1 MSVADSTNRSHQG
14 KKKQALRNAIRS
26 ADFRKMRTRPPL
38 TPAEID
44 KAIAADK
51 EQRVSKQRIKGTIC
65 SEHSRQR
72 KKRILVAN
80 ILHKRT
86 KEQQAEKEPRP
97 DQTIKTVSFKGRRA
111 A

>member
-1 MSVADSTNRSHQG
+1 MSVADSTNKSHQG
-14 KKKQALRNAIRS
+14 NKKRALQNAIRS

-51 EQRVSKQRIKGTIC
+51 EQRASKQRIKGTTC

-72 KKRILVAN
+72 KKRIMVAS
-80 ILHKRT
+80 ILHQKR
-86 KEQQAEKEPRP
+86 KEQQAEKEPRS
-97 DQTIKTVSFKGRRA
+97 DQTI
-111 A
+111 